1 MNKPDT
7 QETILL
13 SVNGMSCAGC
23 VRTVEA
29 ALKDVPGVQIASVN
43 FAGQTAAVT
52 GETPASAL
60 IRAVNDAGYDA
71 SLLHQNS
78 IESQENEA
86 VDLLRRSLFRSSLA
100 LAGGSLLMADMWF
113 GMLPSFDV
121 TIVWVAIG
129 IATLACML
137 IAGGHFFR
145 GALSAARHL
154 STTMDTL
161 IVLGTGSAWIYSMV
175 VILYPELL
183 PIGSQHQFFEAALF
197 VIGFVNLG
205 KALEMNARS
214 RASLAIQKLY
224 DLTPRFVTL
233 IDSDEERLVPVADVE
248 PGQQLR
254 IRPGENFP
262 VDGIVVDGKSSAD
275 ESLLTGESLAIPLL
289 KGSGVSAG
297 TLNIDGSL
305 LVEAASVGEETRLA
319 AIRRLVNEAQNSK
332 PPVAR
337 LVDQITAVFVP
348 VIILIAGLT
357 FMTWWLVGPE
367 PPLSFAFVTAM
378 SVLIIACPCALGL
391 AVPMSIMVGIGRAA
405 TNGLLIRNSEV
416 LQVASTLDIVVLDK
430 TGTLTM
436 GEPEVNTIDGLNAQ
450 DLSIVLG
457 LEQQSAHPVAKSI
470 VSVCL
475 SRHITPA
482 EVSSITEY
490 PGGGVVAEFLGDEL
504 VLGSLNFLK
513 QRRISGVPEVER
525 IGTVVALAVGSAY
538 VGHFVLI
545 DKVREGARETIQ
557 SLFAMGVT
565 PVMLTGDRS
574 AIAEVVAEQ
583 VGITEIHAEVSPE
596 KKLALIQ
603 AFQAAGHK
611 VAMVGDGINDA
622 AALSAA
628 DVGFAMGLGSDV
640 ALESADVTLRDGSLK
655 GIEQMIRLSRQVL
668 SNVRQNL
675 AAAFG
680 YNILLIPVAAGV
692 LYPFF
697 GLLINPAFAGL
708 AMALSSVTVVFNAGR
723 LRFS

>member
-52 GETPASAL
+52 GETLASSL

-71 SLLHQNS
+71 RLLRQNS

-113 GMLPSFDV
+113 GLLPSFNV
-121 TIVWVAIG
+121 TIVWVPIG

-145 GALSAARHL
+145 GALNAARHL

-183 PIGSQHQFFEAALF
+183 PIGSRHQFFEAALF

-214 RASLAIQKLY
+214 RASLAIQKLF

-233 IDSDEERLVPVADVE
+233 IDGDEERLVPVADVE

-262 VDGIVVDGKSSAD
+262 VDGFVVDGKSSAD
-275 ESLLTGESLAIPLL
+275 ESLLTGESLAIPLV

-367 PPLSFAFVTAM
+367 PQLSFAFVTAM

-436 GEPEVNTIDGLNAQ
+436 GEPEVNTIEGLNAQ
-450 DLSIVLG
+450 GLSIVLG

-475 SRHITPA
+475 GRHITPA

-538 VGHFVLI
+538 VGHFVLS

-557 SLFAMGVT
+557 SLLALGVT

-603 AFQAAGHK
+603 AFQAAGRK

-640 ALESADVTLRDGSLK
+640 ALESADVTLRNGSLQ
-655 GIEQMIRLSRQVL
+655 GIEQMIRLSRKVL

-675 AAAFG
+675 VAAFG

>member
-29 ALKDVPGVQIASVN
+29 ALKDVPGVQIVSVN

-52 GETPASAL
+52 GETLASSL

-113 GMLPSFDV
+113 GLLPSFNV

-183 PIGSQHQFFEAALF
+183 PIGSRHQFFEAALF

-233 IDSDEERLVPVADVE
+233 IDGDEERLVPVADVE

-262 VDGIVVDGKSSAD
+262 VDGVVVDGKSAAD
-275 ESLLTGESLAIPLL
+275 ESLLTGESLAIPLV

-337 LVDQITAVFVP
+337 LVDQITVVFVP

-367 PPLSFAFVTAM
+367 PQLSFAFVTAM

-450 DLSIVLG
+450 GLSIVLG
-457 LEQQSAHPVAKSI
+457 LEQQSAHPIAKSI

-475 SRHITPA
+475 GRHITPA

-504 VLGSLNFLK
+504 VLGSLSFLK

-557 SLFAMGVT
+557 SLLALGVT

-640 ALESADVTLRDGSLK
+640 ALESADVTLRDGSLQ
-655 GIEQMIRLSRQVL
+655 GIEQMIRLSRKVL

-675 AAAFG
+675 VAAFG

>member
-7 QETILL
+7 QKTILL

-52 GETPASAL
+52 GETLASSL

-113 GMLPSFDV
+113 GLLPSFNV
-121 TIVWVAIG
+121 TIVWVPIG

-183 PIGSQHQFFEAALF
+183 PIGSRHQFFEAALF

-214 RASLAIQKLY
+214 RASLAIQKLF

-233 IDSDEERLVPVADVE
+233 IEGDEERLVPVADVE

-262 VDGIVVDGKSSAD
+262 VDGIVVDGKSAAD
-275 ESLLTGESLAIPLL
+275 ESLLTGESLAIPLV

-367 PPLSFAFVTAM
+367 PQLSFAFVTAM

-450 DLSIVLG
+450 GLSIVLG

-475 SRHITPA
+475 GRHITPA

-504 VLGSLNFLK
+504 VLGSLSFLK

-557 SLFAMGVT
+557 SLLALGVT

-574 AIAEVVAEQ
+574 AIAAVVAEQ

-603 AFQAAGHK
+603 AFQAAGRK

-640 ALESADVTLRDGSLK
+640 ALESADVTLRNGSLQ
-655 GIEQMIRLSRQVL
+655 GIEQMIRLSRKVL

-675 AAAFG
+675 VGAFG

>member
-52 GETPASAL
+52 GETLASSL

-113 GMLPSFDV
+113 GVLPSFDV

-183 PIGSQHQFFEAALF
+183 PIGSRHQFFEAALF

-233 IDSDEERLVPVADVE
+233 IDGDEERLVPVADVE

-262 VDGIVVDGKSSAD
+262 VDGVVVDGKSAAD
-275 ESLLTGESLAIPLL
+275 ESLLTGESLAIPLV

-450 DLSIVLG
+450 GLSIVLG
-457 LEQQSAHPVAKSI
+457 LEQQSAHPIAKSI

-475 SRHITPA
+475 GRHITPA

-504 VLGSLNFLK
+504 VLGSLSFLK

-640 ALESADVTLRDGSLK
+640 ALESADVTLRDGSLQ
-655 GIEQMIRLSRQVL
+655 GIEQMIRLSRKVL

-675 AAAFG
+675 VAAFG

>member
-52 GETPASAL
+52 GETLASSL

-71 SLLHQNS
+71 RLLRQNS

-113 GMLPSFDV
+113 GLLPSFNV
-121 TIVWVAIG
+121 TIVWVPIG

-183 PIGSQHQFFEAALF
+183 PIGSRHQFFEAALF

-214 RASLAIQKLY
+214 RASLAIQKLF

-233 IDSDEERLVPVADVE
+233 IDGDEERLVPVADVE

-262 VDGIVVDGKSSAD
+262 VDGFVVDGKSSAD
-275 ESLLTGESLAIPLL
+275 ESLLTGESLAIPLV

-367 PPLSFAFVTAM
+367 PQLSFAFVTAM

-436 GEPEVNTIDGLNAQ
+436 GEPEVNTIEGLNAQ
-450 DLSIVLG
+450 GLSIVLG

-475 SRHITPA
+475 GRHITPA

-538 VGHFVLI
+538 VGHFVLS

-557 SLFAMGVT
+557 SLLALGVT

-574 AIAEVVAEQ
+574 AIAAVVAEQ

-603 AFQAAGHK
+603 AFQAAGRK

-640 ALESADVTLRDGSLK
+640 ALESADVTLRNGSLQ
-655 GIEQMIRLSRQVL
+655 GIEQMIRLSRKVL

-675 AAAFG
+675 VGAFG

>member
-52 GETPASAL
+52 GETLASSL

-71 SLLHQNS
+71 RLLRQNS

-113 GMLPSFDV
+113 GLLPSFNV
-121 TIVWVAIG
+121 TIVWVPIG

-145 GALSAARHL
+145 GALNAARHL

-183 PIGSQHQFFEAALF
+183 PIGSRHQFFEAALF

-214 RASLAIQKLY
+214 RASLAIQKLF

-233 IDSDEERLVPVADVE
+233 IDGDEERLVPVADVE

-262 VDGIVVDGKSSAD
+262 VDGFVVDGKSSAD
-275 ESLLTGESLAIPLL
+275 ESLLTGESLAIPLV

-367 PPLSFAFVTAM
+367 PQLSFAFVTAM

-450 DLSIVLG
+450 GLSIVLG

-475 SRHITPA
+475 GRHITPA

-538 VGHFVLI
+538 VGHFVLS

-557 SLFAMGVT
+557 SLLALGVT

-574 AIAEVVAEQ
+574 AIAAVVAEQ

-603 AFQAAGHK
+603 AFQAAGRK

-640 ALESADVTLRDGSLK
+640 ALESADVTLRNGSLQ
-655 GIEQMIRLSRQVL
+655 GIEQMIRLSRKVL

-675 AAAFG
+675 VGAFG

>member
-1 MNKPDT
+1 MNKVGA
-7 QETILL
+7 QQTIFL

-23 VRTVEA
+23 VRSVEA
-29 ALKDVPGVQIASVN
+29 ALNEVPGVKVASVN
-43 FAGQTAAVT
+43 FAGQTASVT
-52 GETPASAL
+52 GNTLASAL
-60 IRAVNDAGYDA
+60 IRAVSDAGYDA
-71 SLLHQNS
+71 SLLRDNS

-86 VDLLRRSLFRSSLA
+86 ANLMRKSLFRSSLA
-100 LAGGSLLMADMWF
+100 LTGGFLLMASMWF
-113 GMLPSFDV
+113 GLLPSFNV
-121 TIVWVAIG
+121 TIAWLAIG

-145 GALSAARHL
+145 GALNAARHF

-161 IVLGTGSAWIYSMV
+161 IGLGTGSAWIYSMV
-175 VILYPELL
+175 VILFQELL
-183 PIGSQHQFFEAALF
+183 PIGGRHLFFDAALF

-214 RASLAIQKLY
+214 RASLAIQKLF
-224 DLTPRFVTL
+224 DLTPRLVTL
-233 IDSDEERLVPVADVE
+233 IDDDEERLVLVADLE

-254 IRPGENFP
+254 IRPGETFP
-262 VDGIVVDGKSSAD
+262 VDGIVLDGKSSAD
-275 ESLLTGESLAIPLL
+275 ESLLTGESLAIPLA

-297 TLNIDGSL
+297 TKNIDGSL

-319 AIRRLVNEAQNSK
+319 AIRRQVNEAQSSK
-332 PPVAR
+332 PPVAG
-337 LVDQITAVFVP
+337 LVDQVTAVFVP
-348 VIILIAGLT
+348 VTILIAGLT
-357 FMTWWLVGPE
+357 FITWWLVGPE
-367 PPLSFAFVTAM
+367 PQLSFAFVTAM

-405 TNGLLIRNSEV
+405 TKGLLIKNSEV

-436 GEPEVNTIDGLNAQ
+436 GEPEVSTIDGLNAQ

-457 LEQQSAHPVAKSI
+457 MANQSSHPVAKSI

-475 SRHITPA
+475 GRHIIPA
-482 EVSSITEY
+482 TVSSITEH
-490 PGGGVVAEFLGDEL
+490 PGGGLVAGLLGDEL
-504 VLGSLNFLK
+504 VMGSLNFLK
-513 QRRISGVPEVER
+513 HRGISGVPEVEQ
-525 IGTVVALAVGSAY
+525 IGTVVALAVGSVYA
-538 VGHFVLI
+538 GHFVLS
-545 DKVREGARETIQ
+545 DKIRGGAKQTIQ
-557 SLFAMGVT
+557 SLLALGVT
-565 PVMLTGDRS
+565 PVMLTGDRRG
-574 AIAEVVAEQ
+574 IAEVVAKQ
-583 VGITEIHAEVSPE
+583 VGIDEIHAEVSPE
-596 KKLALIQ
+596 EKLALIQ
-603 AFQAAGHK
+603 TFQAAGHK

-640 ALESADVTLRDGSLK
+640 ALESADVTLKNGALE
-655 GIEQMIRLSRQVL
+655 GIEHMIRLSRKVL

-675 AAAFG
+675 VAAFG
-680 YNILLIPVAAGV
+680 YNIILIPVAAGL

>member
-1 MNKPDT
+1 
-7 QETILL
+7 
-13 SVNGMSCAGC
+13 
-23 VRTVEA
+23 
-29 ALKDVPGVQIASVN
+29 
-43 FAGQTAAVT
+43 
-52 GETPASAL
+52 
-60 IRAVNDAGYDA
+60 
-71 SLLHQNS
+71 
-78 IESQENEA
+78 
-86 VDLLRRSLFRSSLA
+86 
-100 LAGGSLLMADMWF
+100 
-113 GMLPSFDV
+113 
-121 TIVWVAIG
+121 
-129 IATLACML
+129 
-137 IAGGHFFR
+137 
-145 GALSAARHL
+145 
-154 STTMDTL
+154 
-161 IVLGTGSAWIYSMV
+161 
-175 VILYPELL
+175 
-183 PIGSQHQFFEAALF
+183 
-197 VIGFVNLG
+197 
-205 KALEMNARS
+205 
-214 RASLAIQKLY
+214 
-224 DLTPRFVTL
+224 
-233 IDSDEERLVPVADVE
+233 VPVADVE

-513 QRRISGVPEVER
+513 QRRISGVPEVDR

>member
-52 GETPASAL
+52 GETLASSL

-113 GMLPSFDV
+113 GVLPSFDV

-183 PIGSQHQFFEAALF
+183 PIGSRHQFFEAALF

-233 IDSDEERLVPVADVE
+233 IDGDEERLVPVADVE

-262 VDGIVVDGKSSAD
+262 VDGVVVDGKSAAD
-275 ESLLTGESLAIPLL
+275 ESLLTGESLAIPLV

-337 LVDQITAVFVP
+337 LVDQITVVFVP
-348 VIILIAGLT
+348 VIILMAGLT

-367 PPLSFAFVTAM
+367 PQLSFAFVTAM

-450 DLSIVLG
+450 GLSIVLG
-457 LEQQSAHPVAKSI
+457 LEQQSAHPIAKSI

-475 SRHITPA
+475 GRHITPA

-504 VLGSLNFLK
+504 VLGSLSFLK

-557 SLFAMGVT
+557 SLLALGVT

-640 ALESADVTLRDGSLK
+640 ALESADVTLRDGSLQ
-655 GIEQMIRLSRQVL
+655 GIEQMIRLSRKVL

-675 AAAFG
+675 VAAFG

>member
-52 GETPASAL
+52 GETLASSL

-71 SLLHQNS
+71 RLLRQNS

-113 GMLPSFDV
+113 GLLPSFNV
-121 TIVWVAIG
+121 TIVWVPIG

-145 GALSAARHL
+145 GALNAARHL

-183 PIGSQHQFFEAALF
+183 PIGSRHQFFEAALF

-214 RASLAIQKLY
+214 RASLAIQKLF

-233 IDSDEERLVPVADVE
+233 IDGDEERLVPVADVE

-262 VDGIVVDGKSSAD
+262 VDGFVVDGKSSAD
-275 ESLLTGESLAIPLL
+275 ESLLTGESLAIPLV

-367 PPLSFAFVTAM
+367 PQLSFAFVTAM

-450 DLSIVLG
+450 GLSIVLG

-475 SRHITPA
+475 GRHITPA

-538 VGHFVLI
+538 VGHFVLS

-557 SLFAMGVT
+557 SLLALGVT

-603 AFQAAGHK
+603 AFQAAGRK

-640 ALESADVTLRDGSLK
+640 ALESADVTLRNGSLQ
-655 GIEQMIRLSRQVL
+655 GIEQMIRLSRKVL

-675 AAAFG
+675 VGAFG
-680 YNILLIPVAAGV
+680 YTILLIPVAAGV

>member
-1 MNKPDT
+1 
-7 QETILL
+7 
-13 SVNGMSCAGC
+13 
-23 VRTVEA
+23 
-29 ALKDVPGVQIASVN
+29 
-43 FAGQTAAVT
+43 
-52 GETPASAL
+52 L

-113 GMLPSFDV
+113 GVLPSFDV

-183 PIGSQHQFFEAALF
+183 PIGSRHQFFEAALF

-233 IDSDEERLVPVADVE
+233 IDGDEERLVPVADVE

-262 VDGIVVDGKSSAD
+262 VDGVVVDGKSAAD
-275 ESLLTGESLAIPLL
+275 ESLLTGESLAIPLV

-337 LVDQITAVFVP
+337 LVDQITVVFVP
-348 VIILIAGLT
+348 VIILMAGLT

-367 PPLSFAFVTAM
+367 PQLSFAFVTAM

-450 DLSIVLG
+450 GLSIVLG
-457 LEQQSAHPVAKSI
+457 LEQQSAHPIAKSI

-475 SRHITPA
+475 GRHITPA

-504 VLGSLNFLK
+504 VLGSLSFLK

-557 SLFAMGVT
+557 SLLALGVT

-640 ALESADVTLRDGSLK
+640 ALESADVTLRDGSLQ
-655 GIEQMIRLSRQVL
+655 GIEQMIRLSRKVL

-675 AAAFG
+675 VAAFG

>member
-43 FAGQTAAVT
+43 FVGQTAAVT
-52 GETPASAL
+52 GETLASSL

-113 GMLPSFDV
+113 GVLPSFDV

-513 QRRISGVPEVER
+513 QRRISGVPEVDR

>member
-1 MNKPDT
+1 
-7 QETILL
+7 
-13 SVNGMSCAGC
+13 
-23 VRTVEA
+23 
-29 ALKDVPGVQIASVN
+29 
-43 FAGQTAAVT
+43 
-52 GETPASAL
+52 
-60 IRAVNDAGYDA
+60 
-71 SLLHQNS
+71 
-78 IESQENEA
+78 
-86 VDLLRRSLFRSSLA
+86 
-100 LAGGSLLMADMWF
+100 MADMWF
-113 GMLPSFDV
+113 GVLPSFDV

-183 PIGSQHQFFEAALF
+183 PIGSRHQFFEAALF

-233 IDSDEERLVPVADVE
+233 IDGDEERLVPVADVE

-262 VDGIVVDGKSSAD
+262 VDGVVVDGKSAAD
-275 ESLLTGESLAIPLL
+275 ESLLTGESLAIPLV

-337 LVDQITAVFVP
+337 LVDQITVVFVP
-348 VIILIAGLT
+348 VIILMAGLT

-367 PPLSFAFVTAM
+367 PQLSFAFVTAM

-450 DLSIVLG
+450 GLSIVLG
-457 LEQQSAHPVAKSI
+457 LEQQSAHPIAKSI

-475 SRHITPA
+475 GRHITPA

-504 VLGSLNFLK
+504 VLGSLSFLK

-557 SLFAMGVT
+557 SLLALGVT

-640 ALESADVTLRDGSLK
+640 ALESADVTLRDGSLQ
-655 GIEQMIRLSRQVL
+655 GIEQMIRLSRKVL

-675 AAAFG
+675 VAAFG

>member
-52 GETPASAL
+52 GETLASSL

-71 SLLHQNS
+71 RLLRQNS

-113 GMLPSFDV
+113 GLLPSFNV
-121 TIVWVAIG
+121 TIVWVPIG

-183 PIGSQHQFFEAALF
+183 PIGSRHQFFEAALF

-214 RASLAIQKLY
+214 RASLAIQKLF

-233 IDSDEERLVPVADVE
+233 IDGDEERLVPVADVE

-262 VDGIVVDGKSSAD
+262 VDGFVVDGKSSAD
-275 ESLLTGESLAIPLL
+275 ESLLTGESLAIPLV

-367 PPLSFAFVTAM
+367 PQLSFAFVTAM

-450 DLSIVLG
+450 GLSIVLG

-475 SRHITPA
+475 GRHITPA

-538 VGHFVLI
+538 VGHFVLS

-557 SLFAMGVT
+557 SLLALGVT

-574 AIAEVVAEQ
+574 AIAAVVAEQ

-603 AFQAAGHK
+603 AFQAAGRK

-640 ALESADVTLRDGSLK
+640 ALESADVTLRNGSLQ
-655 GIEQMIRLSRQVL
+655 GIEQMIRLSRKVL

-675 AAAFG
+675 VGAFG

>member
-7 QETILL
+7 QKTILL

-52 GETPASAL
+52 GETLASSL

-71 SLLHQNS
+71 RLLRHNS

-113 GMLPSFDV
+113 GLLPSFNV
-121 TIVWVAIG
+121 TIVWVPIG

-183 PIGSQHQFFEAALF
+183 PIGSRHQFFEAALF

-214 RASLAIQKLY
+214 RASLAIQKLF

-233 IDSDEERLVPVADVE
+233 IDGDEERLVPVADVE

-275 ESLLTGESLAIPLL
+275 ESLLTGESLAIPLV

-297 TLNIDGSL
+297 TLNIEGSL
-305 LVEAASVGEETRLA
+305 LVEAASVGEKTRLA

-367 PPLSFAFVTAM
+367 PQLSFAFVTAM

-436 GEPEVNTIDGLNAQ
+436 GEPEVNTIEGLNAQ
-450 DLSIVLG
+450 GLSIVLG

-475 SRHITPA
+475 GRHITPA

-538 VGHFVLI
+538 VGHFVLS

-557 SLFAMGVT
+557 SLLALGVT

-574 AIAEVVAEQ
+574 AIAAVVAEQ

-603 AFQAAGHK
+603 AFQAAGRK

-640 ALESADVTLRDGSLK
+640 ALESADVTLRNGSLQ
-655 GIEQMIRLSRQVL
+655 GIEQMIRLSRKVL

-675 AAAFG
+675 VGAFG

>member
-52 GETPASAL
+52 GETLASSL

-113 GMLPSFDV
+113 GVLPSFDV

-183 PIGSQHQFFEAALF
+183 PIGSRHQFFEAALF

-233 IDSDEERLVPVADVE
+233 IDGDEERLVPVADVE

-262 VDGIVVDGKSSAD
+262 VDGIVVDGKSAAD
-275 ESLLTGESLAIPLL
+275 ESLLTGESLAIPLV

-337 LVDQITAVFVP
+337 LVDQITVVFVP
-348 VIILIAGLT
+348 VIILMAGLT

-367 PPLSFAFVTAM
+367 PQLSFAFVTAM

-450 DLSIVLG
+450 GLSIVLG
-457 LEQQSAHPVAKSI
+457 LEQQSAHPIAKSI

-475 SRHITPA
+475 GRHITPA

-504 VLGSLNFLK
+504 VLGSLSFLK

-557 SLFAMGVT
+557 SLLALGVT

-640 ALESADVTLRDGSLK
+640 ALESADVTLRDGSLQ
-655 GIEQMIRLSRQVL
+655 GIEQMIRLSRKVL

-675 AAAFG
+675 VAAFG

>member
-1 MNKPDT
+1 
-7 QETILL
+7 
-13 SVNGMSCAGC
+13 
-23 VRTVEA
+23 
-29 ALKDVPGVQIASVN
+29 
-43 FAGQTAAVT
+43 
-52 GETPASAL
+52 
-60 IRAVNDAGYDA
+60 
-71 SLLHQNS
+71 
-78 IESQENEA
+78 
-86 VDLLRRSLFRSSLA
+86 
-100 LAGGSLLMADMWF
+100 
-113 GMLPSFDV
+113 
-121 TIVWVAIG
+121 
-129 IATLACML
+129 
-137 IAGGHFFR
+137 
-145 GALSAARHL
+145 
-154 STTMDTL
+154 
-161 IVLGTGSAWIYSMV
+161 V

-183 PIGSQHQFFEAALF
+183 PIGSRHQFFEAALF

-233 IDSDEERLVPVADVE
+233 IDGDEERLVPVADVE

-262 VDGIVVDGKSSAD
+262 VDGVVVDGKSAAD
-275 ESLLTGESLAIPLL
+275 ESLLTGESLAIPLV

-348 VIILIAGLT
+348 VIILIASLT

-367 PPLSFAFVTAM
+367 PQLSFAFVTAM

-450 DLSIVLG
+450 GLSIVLG
-457 LEQQSAHPVAKSI
+457 LEQQSAHPIAKSI

-475 SRHITPA
+475 GRHITPA

-504 VLGSLNFLK
+504 VLGSLSFLK

-557 SLFAMGVT
+557 SLLALGVT

-640 ALESADVTLRDGSLK
+640 ALESADVTLRDGSLQ
-655 GIEQMIRLSRQVL
+655 GIEQMIRLSRKVL

-675 AAAFG
+675 VAAFG

>member
-183 PIGSQHQFFEAALF
+183 PIGSRHQFFEAALF

-513 QRRISGVPEVER
+513 QRRISGVPEVDR

>member
-13 SVNGMSCAGC
+13 SVDGMSCAGC

-29 ALKDVPGVQIASVN
+29 ALKGVPGVQVASVN

-52 GETPASAL
+52 GETLASSL
-60 IRAVNDAGYDA
+60 ISAVIDAGYDA
-71 SLLHQNS
+71 RLLAENS
-78 IESQENEA
+78 IESQESEA
-86 VDLLRRSLFRSSLA
+86 VELLRRAVFRSLLA
-100 LAGGSLLMADMWF
+100 LAGGSLLMADMWLGF
-113 GMLPSFDV
+113 LPLFTV

-129 IATLACML
+129 IASLACMH

-183 PIGSQHQFFEAALF
+183 PIGSRHQFFEAALF

-205 KALEMNARS
+205 KALEMNART

-262 VDGIVVDGKSSAD
+262 VDGTVVDGRSSAD
-275 ESLLTGESLAIPLL
+275 ESLLTGESLAIPLAR
-289 KGSGVSAG
+289 GSGVSAG

-305 LVEAASVGEETRLA
+305 LVEAASVGEKTRLA

-357 FMTWWLVGPE
+357 FMTWLLIGPE
-367 PPLSFAFVTAM
+367 PQLSFAFVTAM

-405 TNGLLIRNSEV
+405 TNGLLIRNGEV
-416 LQVASTLDIVVLDK
+416 LQIASTLDIVVLDK
-430 TGTLTM
+430 TGTLTI
-436 GEPEVNTIDGLNAQ
+436 GEPEVNAIDGLNDQA
-450 DLSIVLG
+450 LSIVLG
-457 LEQQSAHPVAKSI
+457 LEQQSAHPIAKSI
-470 VSVCL
+470 VSICL
-475 SRHITPA
+475 GRETTPA
-482 EVSSITEY
+482 KVSSITEY
-490 PGGGVVAEFLGDEL
+490 PGGGVVAEFHGDEL

-513 QRRISGVPEVER
+513 QRGVSGVPEVER
-525 IGTVVALAVGSAY
+525 VGTVVALAVGSAY

-557 SLFAMGVT
+557 SLLALGVT

-574 AIAEVVAEQ
+574 AIAELVAEQ

-596 KKLALIQ
+596 KKLAVIQ
-603 AFQAAGHK
+603 ALQAAGHK

-628 DVGFAMGLGSDV
+628 NVGFAMGLGSDV
-640 ALESADVTLRDGSLK
+640 ALESADVTLRNGSLQ
-655 GIEQMIRLSRQVL
+655 GIEQMIRLSRKVL
-668 SNVRQNL
+668 ANVRQNL
-675 AAAFG
+675 IAAFG
-680 YNILLIPVAAGV
+680 YNILLIPVAAGL
-692 LYPFF
+692 LYPFL

>member
-52 GETPASAL
+52 GETPASLL

-71 SLLHQNS
+71 RLLHQNS

-86 VDLLRRSLFRSSLA
+86 VGLLRRSLFRSSLA

-183 PIGSQHQFFEAALF
+183 PIGSRHQFFEAALF

-205 KALEMNARS
+205 KALEMNART

-275 ESLLTGESLAIPLL
+275 ESLLTGESLAIPLV

-337 LVDQITAVFVP
+337 LVDQITGVFVP
-348 VIILIAGLT
+348 VIILMAGLT

-367 PPLSFAFVTAM
+367 PQLSFAFVTAM

-450 DLSIVLG
+450 ALSIVLG

-475 SRHITPA
+475 GRHITPA

-490 PGGGVVAEFLGDEL
+490 PGGGVVAKFLGDEL

-525 IGTVVALAVGSAY
+525 AGTVVALAVGSAY

-557 SLFAMGVT
+557 SLLAMGVT

-583 VGITEIHAEVSPE
+583 VGITEVHAEVSPE

-640 ALESADVTLRDGSLK
+640 ALESADVTLRNGSLQ

-675 AAAFG
+675 VAAFG

>member
-13 SVNGMSCAGC
+13 SVSGMSCAGC

-275 ESLLTGESLAIPLL
+275 ESLLTGESLAIPLV

-513 QRRISGVPEVER
+513 QRRISGVPEVDR

>member
-52 GETPASAL
+52 GETLASSL

-113 GMLPSFDV
+113 GVLPSFDV

-183 PIGSQHQFFEAALF
+183 PIGSRHQFFEAALF

-233 IDSDEERLVPVADVE
+233 IDGDEERLVPVADVE

-262 VDGIVVDGKSSAD
+262 VDGVVVDGKSAAD
-275 ESLLTGESLAIPLL
+275 ESLLTGESLAIPLV

-337 LVDQITAVFVP
+337 LVDQITVVFVP
-348 VIILIAGLT
+348 VIILMAGLT

-367 PPLSFAFVTAM
+367 PQLSFAFVTAM

-450 DLSIVLG
+450 GLSIVLG

-475 SRHITPA
+475 GRHITPA

-504 VLGSLNFLK
+504 VLGSLSFLK

-557 SLFAMGVT
+557 SLLALGVT

-640 ALESADVTLRDGSLK
+640 ALESADVTLRDGSLQ
-655 GIEQMIRLSRQVL
+655 GIEQMIRLSRKVL

-675 AAAFG
+675 VAAFG

>member
-52 GETPASAL
+52 GETLASSL

-71 SLLHQNS
+71 RLLRHNS

-113 GMLPSFDV
+113 GLLPSFNV
-121 TIVWVAIG
+121 TIVWVPIG

-183 PIGSQHQFFEAALF
+183 PIGSRHQFFEAALF

-214 RASLAIQKLY
+214 RASLAIQKLF

-233 IDSDEERLVPVADVE
+233 IDGDEERLVPVADVE

-275 ESLLTGESLAIPLL
+275 ESLLTGESLAIPLV

-297 TLNIDGSL
+297 TLNIEGSL
-305 LVEAASVGEETRLA
+305 LVEAASVGEKTRLA

-367 PPLSFAFVTAM
+367 PQLSFAFVTAM

-436 GEPEVNTIDGLNAQ
+436 GEPEVNTIEGLNAQ
-450 DLSIVLG
+450 GLSIVLG

-475 SRHITPA
+475 GRHITPA

-538 VGHFVLI
+538 VGHFVLS

-557 SLFAMGVT
+557 SLLALGVT

-574 AIAEVVAEQ
+574 AIAAVVAEQ

-603 AFQAAGHK
+603 AFQAAGRK

-640 ALESADVTLRDGSLK
+640 ALESADVTLRNGSLQ
-655 GIEQMIRLSRQVL
+655 GIEQMIRLSRKVL

-675 AAAFG
+675 VGAFG

>member
-7 QETILL
+7 RETILL

-52 GETPASAL
+52 GETLASSL

-71 SLLHQNS
+71 RLLGQNS

-113 GMLPSFDV
+113 GLLPSFNM

-154 STTMDTL
+154 STNMDTL

-183 PIGSQHQFFEAALF
+183 PIGSRHQFFEAALF

-214 RASLAIQKLY
+214 RASLAIQKLF

-233 IDSDEERLVPVADVE
+233 IDGDEERLVPVADVE

-262 VDGIVVDGKSSAD
+262 VDGFVVDGKSSAD
-275 ESLLTGESLAIPLL
+275 ESLLTGESLAIPLV

-367 PPLSFAFVTAM
+367 PQLSFAFVTAM

-450 DLSIVLG
+450 GLSIVLG

-475 SRHITPA
+475 GRHITAA

-538 VGHFVLI
+538 VGHFVLS

-557 SLFAMGVT
+557 SLLALGVT

-640 ALESADVTLRDGSLK
+640 ALESADVTLRNGSLQ
-655 GIEQMIRLSRQVL
+655 GIEQMIRLSRKVL

-675 AAAFG
+675 VAAFG

>member
-29 ALKDVPGVQIASVN
+29 ALKDVPGVQIATVN

-513 QRRISGVPEVER
+513 QRRISGVPEVDR

>member
-52 GETPASAL
+52 GETLASSL
-60 IRAVNDAGYDA
+60 VRAVNDAGYDA
-71 SLLHQNS
+71 RLLRQNS

-113 GMLPSFDV
+113 GLLPSFNV

-183 PIGSQHQFFEAALF
+183 PIGSRHQFFEAALF

-214 RASLAIQKLY
+214 RASLAIQKLF

-233 IDSDEERLVPVADVE
+233 IDGDEERLVPVADVE

-262 VDGIVVDGKSSAD
+262 VDGFVVDGKSSAD
-275 ESLLTGESLAIPLL
+275 ESLLTGESLAIPLV

-337 LVDQITAVFVP
+337 LVDQIAAVFVP

-367 PPLSFAFVTAM
+367 PQLSFAFVTAM

-436 GEPEVNTIDGLNAQ
+436 GEPEVNTIDGLNTQ
-450 DLSIVLG
+450 GLSIVLG

-475 SRHITPA
+475 GRHITPA

-538 VGHFVLI
+538 VGHFVLS

-557 SLFAMGVT
+557 SLLALGVT

-603 AFQAAGHK
+603 AFQAAGRK

-640 ALESADVTLRDGSLK
+640 ALESADVTLRNGSLQ
-655 GIEQMIRLSRQVL
+655 GIEQMIRLSRKVL

-675 AAAFG
+675 VGAFG

>member
-71 SLLHQNS
+71 SLLYQNS

-337 LVDQITAVFVP
+337 LVDQITVVFVP
-348 VIILIAGLT
+348 VIILMAGLT

-513 QRRISGVPEVER
+513 QRRISGVPEVDR

>member
-52 GETPASAL
+52 GETLASSL

-71 SLLHQNS
+71 RLLRQNS

-113 GMLPSFDV
+113 GLLPSFNV
-121 TIVWVAIG
+121 TIVWVPIG

-183 PIGSQHQFFEAALF
+183 PIGSRHQFFEAALF

-214 RASLAIQKLY
+214 RASLAIQKLF

-233 IDSDEERLVPVADVE
+233 IDGDEERLVPVADVE

-262 VDGIVVDGKSSAD
+262 VDGFVVDGKSSAD
-275 ESLLTGESLAIPLL
+275 ESLLTGESLAIPLV

-348 VIILIAGLT
+348 VIIMIAGLT

-367 PPLSFAFVTAM
+367 PQLSFAFVTAM

-450 DLSIVLG
+450 GLSIVLG

-475 SRHITPA
+475 GRHITPA

-538 VGHFVLI
+538 VGHFVLS

-557 SLFAMGVT
+557 SLLALGVT

-574 AIAEVVAEQ
+574 AIAAVVAEQ

-603 AFQAAGHK
+603 AFQAAGRK

-640 ALESADVTLRDGSLK
+640 ALESADVTLRNGSLQ
-655 GIEQMIRLSRQVL
+655 GIEQMIRLSRKVL

-675 AAAFG
+675 VGAFG

>member
-29 ALKDVPGVQIASVN
+29 ALKDVSGVEIASVN

-52 GETPASAL
+52 GKTPASSL

-71 SLLHQNS
+71 RLLHQNS
-78 IESQENEA
+78 IESQEKEA
-86 VDLLRRSLFRSSLA
+86 VGLLRRSLFRSFLA
-100 LAGGSLLMADMWF
+100 LASGALLMADMWF

-121 TIVWVAIG
+121 TMVWVAIG

-137 IAGGHFFR
+137 ITGGHFFR

-154 STTMDTL
+154 ATTMDTL
-161 IVLGTGSAWIYSMV
+161 IALGTGSAWIYSMV

-183 PIGSQHQFFEAALF
+183 PIGSRHQFFEAALF

-205 KALEMNARS
+205 KALEMNART

-337 LVDQITAVFVP
+337 LVDQITGVFVP
-348 VIILIAGLT
+348 VIILMAGLT

-367 PPLSFAFVTAM
+367 PQLSFAFVTAM

-513 QRRISGVPEVER
+513 QRRISGVPEVDR

-557 SLFAMGVT
+557 SLLAMGVT

-583 VGITEIHAEVSPE
+583 VGITEVHAEVSPE

-640 ALESADVTLRDGSLK
+640 ALESADVTLRNGSLK

-675 AAAFG
+675 VAAFG

>member
-29 ALKDVPGVQIASVN
+29 ALKDVSGVEIASVN

-52 GETPASAL
+52 GKTPASSL

-71 SLLHQNS
+71 RLLHQNS
-78 IESQENEA
+78 IESQEKEA
-86 VDLLRRSLFRSSLA
+86 VGLLRRSLFRSFLA
-100 LAGGSLLMADMWF
+100 LASGALLMADMWF

-121 TIVWVAIG
+121 TMVWVAIG

-137 IAGGHFFR
+137 ITGGHFFR

-154 STTMDTL
+154 ATTMDTL
-161 IVLGTGSAWIYSMV
+161 IALGTGSAWIYSMV

-183 PIGSQHQFFEAALF
+183 PIGSRHQFFEAALF

-205 KALEMNARS
+205 KALEMNART

-224 DLTPRFVTL
+224 DLTPRLVML

-262 VDGIVVDGKSSAD
+262 VDGTVIDGRSSAD
-275 ESLLTGESLAIPLL
+275 ESLLTGESLAIPLAR
-289 KGSGVSAG
+289 GSGVSAG

-305 LVEAASVGEETRLA
+305 LVEAASVGEKTRLA

-357 FMTWWLVGPE
+357 FMTWLLIGPE
-367 PPLSFAFVTAM
+367 PQLSFAFVTAM

-405 TNGLLIRNSEV
+405 TNGLLIKNGEV
-416 LQVASTLDIVVLDK
+416 LQIASTLDIVVLDK

-436 GEPEVNTIDGLNAQ
+436 GEPEVNAIDGLNDQA
-450 DLSIVLG
+450 LSIVLG
-457 LEQQSAHPVAKSI
+457 LEQQSAHPIAKSI

-475 SRHITPA
+475 GRETTPA

-490 PGGGVVAEFLGDEL
+490 PGGGVVAEFLGDEV
-504 VLGSLNFLK
+504 VLGSLNFLR
-513 QRRISGVPEVER
+513 QRKVSGVPEVDR
-525 IGTVVALAVGSAY
+525 IGTVVALAVDSAY
-538 VGHFVLI
+538 VGHIVLI
-545 DKVREGARETIQ
+545 DKVREGAREIIQ
-557 SLFAMGVT
+557 SLLALGVT

-574 AIAEVVAEQ
+574 AVAELVAEQ

-596 KKLALIQ
+596 EKLLVIQ

-640 ALESADVTLRDGSLK
+640 ALESADVTLRNGSLQ
-655 GIEQMIRLSRQVL
+655 GIDEMIRLSRKVL
-668 SNVRQNL
+668 ANVRQNL
-675 AAAFG
+675 IAAFG
-680 YNILLIPVAAGV
+680 YNILLIPVAAGL
-692 LYPFF
+692 LYPFL

>member
-71 SLLHQNS
+71 SLLYQNS

-262 VDGIVVDGKSSAD
+262 VDGVVVDGKSAAD
-275 ESLLTGESLAIPLL
+275 ESLLTGESLAIPLV

-513 QRRISGVPEVER
+513 QRRISGVPEVDR

>member
-1 MNKPDT
+1 MKNPDS

-52 GETPASAL
+52 GETPASLL

-71 SLLHQNS
+71 RLLRQNS

-86 VDLLRRSLFRSSLA
+86 ADLLKRSLFRSSLA
-100 LAGGSLLMADMWF
+100 LAGGSLLMADMWL
-113 GMLPSFDV
+113 GLLPSFSV
-121 TIVWVAIG
+121 TIVWLAVG
-129 IATLACML
+129 MATLACML

-145 GALSAARHL
+145 GALSAARHR

-161 IVLGTGSAWIYSMV
+161 IALGTGSAWIYSMV
-175 VILYPELL
+175 VILYPELV
-183 PIGSQHQFFEAALF
+183 PINSRHQFFEAALF
-197 VIGFVNLG
+197 IIGFVNLG
-205 KALEMNARS
+205 KALEMNARAK
-214 RASLAIQKLY
+214 ASLAIQKLF

-233 IDSDEERLVPVADVE
+233 IDGDEERLVPVADVK

-262 VDGIVVDGKSSAD
+262 VDGIVVAGKSSAD
-275 ESLLTGESLAIPLL
+275 ESLLTGESLAILL
-289 KGSGVSAG
+289 VKGSGVSAG
-297 TLNIDGSL
+297 TLNVDGSL
-305 LVEAASVGEETRLA
+305 LIEAASVGEETRLA

-348 VIILIAGLT
+348 VIILISGLT

-367 PPLSFAFVTAM
+367 PQFSFAFVTAM

-391 AVPMSIMVGIGRAA
+391 AVPMSVMIGIGRAA

-436 GEPEVNTIDGLNAQ
+436 GSPEVNTIDGLNTQ

-470 VSVCL
+470 VSVL
-475 SRHITPA
+475 LGRHIIPA

-490 PGGGVVAEFLGDEL
+490 PGGGVVAEFLGEEL
-504 VLGSLNFLK
+504 VLGSLNFLN
-513 QRRISGVPEVER
+513 QRRVSGVPEVEQ
-525 IGTVVALAVGSAY
+525 IGTVVALAVDSTY
-538 VGHFVLI
+538 VGHFLLS

-557 SLFAMGVT
+557 SLLALGVT
-565 PVMLTGDRS
+565 PVMLTGDRRV
-574 AIAEVVAEQ
+574 IAVVVAEQ
-583 VGITEIHAEVSPE
+583 VGITDIHAEVSPE
-596 KKLALIQ
+596 EKLALIQ
-603 AFQAAGHK
+603 SFQAAGHR

-628 DVGFAMGLGSDV
+628 NVGFAMGVGSDI
-640 ALESADVTLRDGSLK
+640 ALESADVTLRNGSLQ
-655 GIEQMIRLSRQVL
+655 GIEQMIRLSRKVL
-668 SNVRQNL
+668 ANVRQNL
-675 AAAFG
+675 VAAFG